1 MIHEAASGRD
11 PVLFAVIKQN
21 FDVEKAELTKKA
33 HVFRLPC
40 KHCPR
45 KMTWWSKKGYTGLM
59 EHLKTHLDEETMN
72 NIKEEHAR
80 KRRRKSKDILEFMNI
95 EKNDAFKKSICNFL
109 LEKNMPLSFLR
120 SEEFKNIKNADDL
133 VSENTMRTYMK
144 RMKHL
149 FIEKIKPEVD
159 LELFGLV
166 IDGWTH
172 QGYNFNGV
180 YLCFDKMK
188 KMTFRLLG
196 VLPLE
201 KETQKASDIVPFLKN
216 LMNKFGLNESLLVA
230 IVADN
235 TNTNKKVCRDLETP
249 FVGCLNHRL
258 ALGVRPF
265 IKSETPLSEA
275 LDKVQLLFRKIKKS
289 KKLTAALRTY
299 TDKVVVLPNVTHW
312 SGNFLMMKR
321 YLDIWMFIAQ
331 IRDNEVKDLILD
343 QGGVRTLEKHL
354 PFLATCDRYTV
365 ALQNSKF
372 NLGQGKK
379 AVANLLRDVNDNDSL
394 LKYLEDDADILA
406 EFGAFETGVFKV
418 YWEEEDKLDAAE
430 RTALARLVKD
440 PSEEEAKTPP
450 GDSVAAEVF
459 SQLRKSK
466 KKSIFADVRF
476 IPATSCSI
484 ERLFSQCKLTFS
496 DRRNRMMPVT
506 LIRLAFLKMNKDEVM
521 DHDIYVA
528 MKNNIPGFDEKEEE
542 EEEIVEQMDEENEE
556 EERVDLTLE
565 GLCSYD
571 KEVDSDDEA

>member
-1 MIHEAASGRD
+1 
-11 PVLFAVIKQN
+11 
-21 FDVEKAELTKKA
+21 
-33 HVFRLPC
+33 
-40 KHCPR
+40 
-45 KMTWWSKKGYTGLM
+45 
-59 EHLKTHLDEETMN
+59 
-72 NIKEEHAR
+72 
-80 KRRRKSKDILEFMNI
+80 
-95 EKNDAFKKSICNFL
+95 
-109 LEKNMPLSFLR
+109 MPLSLLR
-120 SEEFKNIKNADDL
+120 SDEFKNIKNADDL

-149 FIEKIKPEVD
+149 FIEKIKQEVD

-172 QGYNFNGV
+172 QGYSFNGV

-235 TNTNKKVCRDLETP
+235 TNTNKKVCRDLETQ

-299 TDKVVVLPNVTHW
+299 TDKVVILPNVTRW
-312 SGNFLMMKR
+312 SGKFLMIKR
-321 YLDIWMFIAQ
+321 YLEIWMFCAQ
-331 IRDNEVKDLILD
+331 IKDDEVKDLILD
-343 QGGVRTLEKHL
+343 QGGVRTLEKYL

-365 ALQNSKF
+365 ALQKGRL
-372 NLGQGKK
+372 NLGDGKT
-379 AVANLLRDVNDNDSL
+379 AAANLLRDVNNNESL
-394 LKYLEDDADILA
+394 LKYLEDDAAILA
-406 EFGAFETGVFKV
+406 EFGRFETGVFKV
-418 YWEEEDKLDAAE
+418 YWEEEDKLDEEEVAA
-430 RTALARLVKD
+430 LSRLQLD

-476 IPATSCSI
+476 ITATSCTV
-484 ERLFSQCKLTFS
+484 ERLFSQCKLIFS

-528 MKNNIPGFDEKEEE
+528 MKKRIPGFDEKEEE
-542 EEEIVEQMDEENEE
+542 EREE
-556 EERVDLTLE
+556 LTLE
-565 GLCSYD
+565 GTRFCD
-571 KEVDSDDEA
+571 KEMHSDDEA